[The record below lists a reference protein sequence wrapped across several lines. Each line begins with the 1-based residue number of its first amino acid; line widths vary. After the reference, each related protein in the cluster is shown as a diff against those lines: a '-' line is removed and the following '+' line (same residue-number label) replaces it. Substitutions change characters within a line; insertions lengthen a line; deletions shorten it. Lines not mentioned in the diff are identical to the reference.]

1 MTLAKPNRS
10 PATLTRNRVE
20 PSPQS
25 GLCVTCLDGCPG
37 PCEVGRS
44 ALRGREIL
52 YPQPYAKVTAGSE
65 KDYPVDFS
73 HFNIQGTCVGA
84 VGLPADPDQATFPAV
99 NISTEVGADKK
110 IPLRVPYF
118 TGALG
123 STDIAR
129 IHWEAMAI
137 AAAISGTLVVVG
149 ENVCG
154 MDPNA
159 EIKNGRVVHSPEL
172 ERRVRVFQ
180 QWYDGCGGIVVQYN
194 VEDGRLGVPEYAVE
208 KLGVQIIEPKWGQG
222 AKDIGGEV
230 KLPTLERA
238 LQLKGRGYIV
248 LPDPQDRVV
257 QEAFRQGD
265 FKEFERH
272 SRLGMVDEEG
282 FHKEVERL
290 KKIGARHI
298 SLKTGAYRPAD
309 LARAVKFAS
318 DARIDLLTVD
328 GAGGGTGMSPWR
340 MMNEWGVPTVY
351 LESLL
356 HQFLKRLEQRGAF
369 IPSCAMA
376 GGLSLEDHIFKAIAL
391 GAPYI
396 KAICLGRASMTA
408 AMVGN
413 TIGEMIK
420 KEKVPSEIA
429 KYGTDLD
436 HIFILA
442 AKLKDKY
449 GKDFQKIPAGAIGMI
464 TYFDRLN
471 AGLQQFMA
479 GARKFALH
487 YITRND
493 LCALTR
499 EAAEASG
506 IPYVLDGDRK
516 EIEKILGTDDQ
527 TSKYHPKIFNLNI
540 ENFVNTKAYKGRSAA
555 K

>member
-1 MTLAKPNRS
+1 MS
-10 PATLTRNRVE
+10 RNRVS
-20 PSPQS
+20 PAPQS
-25 GLCVTCLDGCPG
+25 GICATCLDGCPG

-52 YPQPYAKVTAGSE
+52 YPQPFAKVTAGAE
-65 KDYPVDFS
+65 KDYPVDLS
-73 HFNIQGTCVGA
+73 HFNIQGSCVGA
-84 VGLPADPDQATFPAV
+84 IGVSADPDRATFPAV
-99 NISTEVGADKK
+99 DISTTVGAKEK
-110 IPLRVPYF
+110 IRTKVPYF

-129 IHWEAMAI
+129 IHWEPMAI
-137 AAAISGTLVVVG
+137 AAAIAGTLVGVG

-154 MDPNA
+154 MDPEA
-159 EIKNGRVVHSPEL
+159 EIRNGKVVKSPEL
-172 ERRVRVFQ
+172 ERRVKTFQ
-180 QWYDGCGGIVVQYN
+180 RWYDGYGGIVVQYN

-208 KLGVQIIEPKWGQG
+208 KLGVEIIEPKWGQG

-238 LQLKGRGYIV
+238 LQLKSRGYIV
-248 LPDPQDRVV
+248 PPDPEDPVV
-257 QEAFRQGD
+257 QEAFQQGD

-272 SRLGMVDEEG
+272 SRLGMVSEEG
-282 FHKEVERL
+282 FDKEVKRL
-290 KKIGARHI
+290 KKIGAKHI
-298 SLKTGAYRPAD
+298 SLKTGAYRPVD

-318 DARIDLLTVD
+318 DAKIDLLTVD

-340 MMNEWGVPTVY
+340 MMNEWGIPTVY

-356 HQFLKRLEQRGAF
+356 YQYLRELGKKGAY
-369 IPSCAMA
+369 IPCCAMA
-376 GGLSLEDHIFKAIAL
+376 GGLSLEDHIFKAMAL

-420 KEKVPSEIA
+420 KGKVPPEIG
-429 KYGTDLD
+429 KFGTNVE

-442 AKLKDKY
+442 AQLKAKY
-449 GKDFQKIPAGAIGMI
+449 GKDFEKIPTGAIGMI

-471 AGLQQFMA
+471 AGLQQLMA
-479 GARKFALH
+479 GARKFALKH
-487 YITRND
+487 ITRDD

-499 EAAEASG
+499 ESADVSG
-506 IPYVLDGDRK
+506 ISYVMELDK
-516 EIEKILGTDDQ
+516 EEAAKIL
-527 TSKYHPKIFNLNI
+527 
-540 ENFVNTKAYKGRSAA
+540 KG
-555 K
+555 